1 MFSSEKFVR
10 WSKKVPLN
18 GHTGDVIDL
27 AWTRNSKYIVS
38 AGMDRRIFIW
48 VVEKKVY
55 TRVLDLH

>member
-1 MFSSEKFVR
+1 MFSSERFVR

-48 VVEKKVY
+48 VV
-55 TRVLDLH
+55 